1 MENKNGIRFLYCG
14 DTAVSVEFGNEI
26 NAEINNKIKSLS
38 MDFAS
43 SPIKGIIEY
52 IPTYRSLLINY
63 DPGLISG
70 ESLIK
75 KLKKRTASLKSAARD
90 KKTVFLIP
98 VCYDDEFALD
108 IGNVCSHSGLSKDEI
123 IRIHSGT
130 DYLIYMLGFLPG
142 FPYLGGLD
150 ERIFTPRLET
160 PRTIIPAGSVGI
172 GGKQTGIYPLASPGG
187 WQLIGKTPVKT
198 YDPEREAPILFS
210 AGDYIRFC
218 PVSKT
223 DFELIKKD
231 ADAGSYSCE
240 IIKE

>member
-1 MENKNGIRFLYCG
+1 MENNNGVRFLYCG

-38 MDFAS
+38 LDLAS
-43 SPIKGIIEY
+43 SPIKGVIEY

-63 DPGLISG
+63 DPSLISG

-75 KLKKRTASLKSAARD
+75 KLNKRISSLKSLSMQN
-90 KKTVFLIP
+90 KSIFLIP
-98 VCYDDEFALD
+98 VCYDDELALD
-108 IGNVCSHSGLSKDEI
+108 IHNVCSHSGLSKEEVI
-123 IRIHSGT
+123 KIHSET

-187 WQLIGKTPVKT
+187 WQLIGRTPIKT
-198 YDPEREAPILFS
+198 YDPNRETPILFS

-218 PVSKT
+218 PISKN
-223 DFELIKKD
+223 DYELIKKD
-231 ADAGSYSCE
+231 ANDGNYSCKVV
-240 IIKE
+240 KE

>member
-38 MDFAS
+38 MDLAS

-52 IPTYRSLLINY
+52 IPAYRSLLINY

-123 IRIHSGT
+123 IKIHSGT

-160 PRTIIPAGSVGI
+160 PRTIIPAG
-172 GGKQTGIYPLASPGG
+172 KKYPSH
-187 WQLIGKTPVKT
+187 
-198 YDPEREAPILFS
+198 
-210 AGDYIRFC
+210 DYGYAIHL
-218 PVSKT
+218 T
-223 DFELIKKD
+223 DYEK
-231 ADAGSYSCE
+231 ADSIININ
-240 IIKE
+240 IIKSALSVTQVKVSAVNRRQCNGKSQSCGNLGKSRH